1 MFTLD
6 GQKNYK
12 ISNKYR
18 KKEVL
23 NVLMAMKN
31 FYSKISVIKPDL
43 SPRYN

>member
-6 GQKNYK
+6 GQKKIYK
-12 ISNKYR
+12 AQTNIEP
-18 KKEVL
+18 KKIL

-43 SPRYN
+43 S